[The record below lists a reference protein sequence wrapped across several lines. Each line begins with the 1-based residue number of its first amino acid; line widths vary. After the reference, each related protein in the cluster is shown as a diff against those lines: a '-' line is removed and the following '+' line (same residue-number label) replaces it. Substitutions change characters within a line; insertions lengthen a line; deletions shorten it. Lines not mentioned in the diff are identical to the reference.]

1 MSYCC
6 ILVLIFVSWF
16 DVFAFFSRRPVD
28 VWCIL
33 IKSSFSWQYCLY
45 VAVEVWG
52 ARCALVRVVPED
64 VRKLRPH
71 MKAVVSIL
79 QRVGRCLHPIAGDV
93 TRIFYAYAVIVVG
106 NNSFDMSTS
115 SVNLPFYA
123 LSYCPTDSCIISCLF
138 DI

>member
-1 MSYCC
+1 M
-6 ILVLIFVSWF
+6 
-16 DVFAFFSRRPVD
+16 
-28 VWCIL
+28 
-33 IKSSFSWQYCLY
+33 Y

-52 ARCALVRVVPED
+52 ARFALVRVVPED
-64 VRKLRPH
+64 VRKLGPH

-79 QRVGRCLHPIAGDV
+79 QRVGRCLHHIAGDV
-93 TRIFYAYAVIVVG
+93 TRIFYAYAVTVVG

-123 LSYCPTDSCIISCLF
+123 LSYCHIDSCIISCLF